1 MAILPITRAT
11 DADFP
16 HCSGMVRTPGDNVTV
31 FAGGLLVSRHGDPNT
46 IHVFPV
52 GPICPPHAV
61 PILSASNSVF
71 VQKRGVGRIF
81 DPTCTA
87 VAQGLPTVFV
97 GDSFSDFF

>member
-1 MAILPITRAT
+1 MAMLPITRAT

-16 HCSGMVRTPGDNVTV
+16 HCSGMERTPAGAAGVNVSV
-31 FAGGLLVSRHGDPNT
+31 FAGGLPISR
-46 IHVFPV
+46 VFP
-52 GPICPPHAV
+52 PAPCPPHAV

>member
-1 MAILPITRAT
+1 MAMLPITRAT

-46 IHVFPV
+46 IH
-52 GPICPPHAV
+52 
-61 PILSASNSVF
+61 ASNSVF

>member
-1 MAILPITRAT
+1 MAMLPITRDT

-46 IHVFPV
+46 VHVFP
-52 GPICPPHAV
+52 PAPCPPHAV
-61 PILSASNSVF
+61 PIRGASNSVF

>member
-1 MAILPITRAT
+1 MAMLPITRAT

-16 HCSGMVRTPGDNVTV
+16 HCSTMVRTPGDNVTV

-46 IHVFPV
+46 VHVFP
-52 GPICPPHAV
+52 PAPCPPHAV